1 MAGKVLRP
9 DSRALQ
15 AGSCA
20 TLRKGA
26 RITLPIESYQSIE
39 IWKNSDAQM
48 ERFLK
53 VVGEVFPLARTLLD
67 AGHFVSME
75 VDGDLVVQ
83 AKTEDLNEE
92 TWREKIK
99 GKARVRQFKHA

>member
-1 MAGKVLRP
+1 MAGKVLRS
-9 DSRALQ
+9 DSRVLQ

-20 TLRKGA
+20 TLLEDA
-26 RITLPIESYQSIE
+26 RVTLPIETYQSIK

-48 ERFLK
+48 EKFPK
-53 VVGEVFPLARTLLD
+53 VVGEVFPLARTLRG

-75 VDGDLVVQ
+75 VDGELVVQ
-83 AKTEDLNEE
+83 VKTEDLNEE

-99 GKARVRQFKHA
+99 GKYRERQFKHA